1 MKIQGSQVVVT
12 VALAA
17 FAAAAWAVSRET
29 PQTPPTPPSALS
41 SPDYT
46 QAGAERARHE
56 MEKAQRLEEALRQ
69 RDGP

>member
-1 MKIQGSQVVVT
+1 MKIQGSQVAVV

-17 FAAAAWAVSRET
+17 FAVAAWAVSRPM
-29 PQTPPTPPSALS
+29 PQTAPTPPSALS

-46 QAGAERARHE
+46 QAGVERARHE
-56 MEKAQRLEEALRQ
+56 MDKAQRLEEALRQ

>member
-1 MKIQGSQVVVT
+1 MIKIGGSQVAVV

-17 FAAAAWAVSRET
+17 FAVAAWAVSRPM
-29 PQTPPTPPSALS
+29 PQTAPTAPSLS

-46 QAGAERARHE
+46 QAGVERARLE
-56 MEKAQRLEEALRQ
+56 MDKAQRLEEALRQ

>member
-12 VALAA
+12 VVLAA
-17 FAAAAWAVSRET
+17 FPVAAWAVSRET
-29 PQTPPTPPSALS
+29 PQPAPTGSSALS

-69 RDGP
+69 RDEP